1 MNTENRAVWTRLT
14 ALAPFMKV
22 ETLSIGGLRT
32 IAVAAAAAAGLMAG
46 AAPASADIV
55 SVQLDSR
62 TLNGGFQGA
71 YISVRATTSTPV
83 TIEVNGVTLGGSPF
97 ALRPTNGPNGANYI
111 VTVEL
116 NLAAGDQHIVAS
128 QKAADGTT
136 SQQSTDVRSNGTT
149 GSSAFTPNPIQTILN
164 GFQTGS
170 TGGHTVTFGMN

>member
-1 MNTENRAVWTRLT
+1 MNV
-14 ALAPFMKV
+14 K
-22 ETLSIGGLRT
+22 TLPIRGLRT
-32 IAVAAAAAAGLMAG
+32 IAVPAAAAAALMAG

-55 SVQLDSR
+55 SVQLFSR

-71 YISVRATTSTPV
+71 YISVKATTSTPV

-97 ALRPTNGPNGANYI
+97 ALKPTNGAKYT

-116 NLAAGDQHIVAS
+116 SLAAGDQHIVAS
-128 QKAADGTT
+128 QKAADGTI
-136 SQQSTDVRSNGTT
+136 SQKSTDVRSNGTT
-149 GSSAFTPNPIQTILN
+149 GSSSFTPNPIQTILN

>member
-22 ETLSIGGLRT
+22 ETLPIRGLRT
-32 IAVAAAAAAGLMAG
+32 VAVAAAAAAALIAG

-55 SVQLDSR
+55 SVELFSR
-62 TLNGGFQGA
+62 TGDGGFQGA

-97 ALRPTNGPNGANYI
+97 ALRPTNGANYI

-128 QKAADGTT
+128 QKAADGTI
-136 SQQSTDVRSNGTT
+136 SQRSTDVRSSGTT
-149 GSSAFTPNPIQTILN
+149 GSSSFTPNPIQTILN

>member
-1 MNTENRAVWTRLT
+1 MNIENRAVWTRLT

-22 ETLSIGGLRT
+22 KTLPIRGLGT
-32 IAVAAAAAAGLMAG
+32 IAVAAAAAAALIAG

-55 SVQLDSR
+55 SVEMFSR
-62 TLNGGFQGA
+62 TWEGGFQGA

-83 TIEVNGVTLGGSPF
+83 TIEVNGVTLGGGPF

-116 NLAAGDQHIVAS
+116 SLAAGDQHIVAS
-128 QKAADGTT
+128 QKAADGTI
-136 SQQSTDVRSNGTT
+136 SQRSTDVRSSGTT
-149 GSSAFTPNPIQTILN
+149 GSSSFTPNPIQTILN

-170 TGGHTVTFGMN
+170 TGGRTVTFGMN